1 MAAADRP
8 GDPGA
13 DGTPADE
20 TEPDA
25 RFTFANER
33 TFLAWQRTA
42 LAFVVAGL
50 AIVQLLPP
58 FPGVPWGRH
67 AIGVPLIALGAV
79 IAASGYRQ
87 WARSQRAMR
96 RSEPLPTSVLPQV
109 LAVTI
114 TGMAIVAAVVLLLSA
129 ILGH

>member
-1 MAAADRP
+1 M
-8 GDPGA
+8 
-13 DGTPADE
+13 
-20 TEPDA
+20 
-25 RFTFANER
+25 
-33 TFLAWQRTA
+33 
-42 LAFVVAGL
+42 
-50 AIVQLLPP
+50 
-58 FPGVPWGRH
+58 
-67 AIGVPLIALGAV
+67 PLIALGAV